1 MNYTTSN
8 GVKPRYDNGG
18 TEFGLMHRELGAGY
32 WMFDVDR
39 VFASVEF
46 EISMRKE
53 NEAFVEYRRN
63 GKRIDFIALM
73 EVKHRRSEFAEQAL
87 SMTDYN
93 SYARLAMAQRLGCR
107 LFVVFATDGKQPFT
121 FYEIDT
127 VTGESTEVGTL
138 TYGPADMRERVAAFW
153 RNVLRIEK

>member
-1 MNYTTSN
+1 MTYPTSN
-8 GVKPRYDNGG
+8 GVKPRYDNSG
-18 TEFGLMHRELGAGY
+18 TEFGLMHRDLGAGY

-39 VFASVEF
+39 VYASVEF
-46 EISMRKE
+46 EIAMRKE

-63 GKRIDFIALM
+63 GKRIDFVALM

-87 SMTDYN
+87 NATDYN

-121 FYEIDT
+121 FHEIDT

-138 TYGPADMRERVAAFW
+138 TYGPTDRQARTVTFW
-153 RNVLRIEK
+153 RDVLGIEK